1 MMSGLDSVGK
11 EEMSF
16 GAYARVGDR
25 VGDVGEEVD
34 SNVGQADGEDAAL
47 DQGIVAVGDGGQGE
61 AADAGPAKDGFGDD
75 GSCEK
80 AAELQADDGEDGDK
94 CVTQGMAVDHLIFR
108 QALGAGGADVV
119 LVELFEHGGADH
131 AGEDGGE

>member
-1 MMSGLDSVGK
+1 LV
-11 EEMSF
+11 
-16 GAYARVGDR
+16 AHARVGDG

-34 SNVGQADGEDAAL
+34 GDVGEADGEDTAL

-61 AADAGPAKDGFGDD
+61 AADAGPAEDGFGND

-80 AAELQADDGEDGDK
+80 AAELQANDGEDRDESVAEG
-94 CVTQGMAVDHLIFR
+94 VAVDHLIFR

-131 AGEDGGE
+131 AGENGGE